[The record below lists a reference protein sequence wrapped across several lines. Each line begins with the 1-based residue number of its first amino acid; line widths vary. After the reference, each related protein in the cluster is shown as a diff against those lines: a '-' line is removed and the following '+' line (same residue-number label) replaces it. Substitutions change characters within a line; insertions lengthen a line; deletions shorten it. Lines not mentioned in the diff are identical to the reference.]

1 MANLAKT
8 VQPLTRHNLAHSNGI
23 IGSHLSQAD
32 RTGWA
37 RRRQLQRQNRE
48 RWLARLIRLGAIG
61 WLVMGMLLPLVMYR
75 YSITQ
80 AAPANSNWQRHS
92 ATRQT
97 GQHGDISRH
106 PCSLPDA
113 KNALTDGNRF
123 SFSNSHANRHSLA
136 SPSAPGDCLAGN
148 PRSGCYLLTCDPDP
162 GSRAVCSYSNRPAA
176 RPDRQRPRPGR
187 NQHGRRSLTNL

>member
-48 RWLARLIRLGAIG
+48 RWLARLIHLGAIG

-92 ATRQT
+92 AARKPGSTA
-97 GQHGDISRH
+97 ISAGILAAS
-106 PCSLPDA
+106 PTLKTPLPTA
-113 KNALTDGNRF
+113 T
-123 SFSNSHANRHSLA
+123 A
-136 SPSAPGDCLAGN
+136 SPSPTATPTATALPAHLLQATAWQATLDQAAIYSHATQTQAAGQYAATQTAL
-148 PRSGCYLLTCDPDP
+148 PPVLTANALD
-162 GSRAVCSYSNRPAA
+162 RAATSTAAA
-176 RPDRQRPRPGR
+176 R
-187 NQHGRRSLTNL
+187 